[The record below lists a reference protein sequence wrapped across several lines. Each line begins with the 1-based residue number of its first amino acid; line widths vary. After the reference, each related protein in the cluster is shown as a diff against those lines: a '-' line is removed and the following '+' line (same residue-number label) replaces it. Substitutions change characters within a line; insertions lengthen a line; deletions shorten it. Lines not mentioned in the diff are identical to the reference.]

1 MPFACHFGLFLCQVE
16 DFENIIQHYDERLAQ
31 YLNELYLNEEWSF
44 GKEEFSKQ
52 KLPNELPVNRDFRL
66 NNVSC
71 PSHGIKLFQSFY
83 RLCNVHIRLTYM
95 HIP

>member
-1 MPFACHFGLFLCQVE
+1 MQKFGTAIIFACIFWFFFCQVE

-31 YLNELYLNEEWSF
+31 YLNELYLDEEWSF

-71 PSHGIKLFQSFY
+71 SSHGIKLFF
-83 RLCNVHIRLTYM
+83 
-95 HIP
+95 